1 MTPLPLGT
9 FSIDLI
15 PELDEY
21 HTWTG
26 MLKINIVAEKRH
38 LSALDASSYD
48 SLMHLTQLVSCTVAY
63 MERDPRLVHKLEE
76 FMNEEDLQLN
86 NDCDEE
92 DKPKIEYSNDS
103 NVVKLSFRT
112 KTKGSA

>member
-63 MERDPRLVHKLEE
+63 MERDPRLVHTLEE
-76 FMNEEDLQLN
+76 FMN
-86 NDCDEE
+86 EE

>member
-38 LSALDASSYD
+38 LS
-48 SLMHLTQLVSCTVAY
+48 
-63 MERDPRLVHKLEE
+63 
-76 FMNEEDLQLN
+76 
-86 NDCDEE
+86 DCDEE

>member
-15 PELDEY
+15 PELDEQDV
-21 HTWTG
+21 WTG
-26 MLKINIVAEKRH
+26 MLKINIVAEKKH
-38 LSALDASSYD
+38 LSALDKDSYD
-48 SLMHLTQLVSCTVAY
+48 SLMHLTQLVSCTGAY
-63 MERDPRLVHKLEE
+63 MERDPRLVHKLEA
-76 FMNEEDLQLN
+76 FMNEEDLQLT
-86 NDCDEE
+86 NDYDEE